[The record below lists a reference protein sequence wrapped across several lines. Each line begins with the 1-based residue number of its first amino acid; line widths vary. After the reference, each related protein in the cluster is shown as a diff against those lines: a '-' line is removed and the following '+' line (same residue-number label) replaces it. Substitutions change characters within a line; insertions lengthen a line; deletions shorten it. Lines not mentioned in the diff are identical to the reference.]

1 MPRTRTLLMCASV
14 WCRTRVMCASVRAS
28 VEGVPADRAALQR
41 PHAHAAHAHVP
52 TGSQHHPVLHLHVQ
66 GLGLGLRV
74 WGLGLGLGFHREVGY
89 LGSVEPAGG
98 SEAEKRV
105 RHSLTQY
112 LKKKP
117 STSRSLHGSGGRGE
131 EGKGARGGAG
141 ERCVCLGA
149 STDPKL

>member
-1 MPRTRTLLMCASV
+1 
-14 WCRTRVMCASVRAS
+14 MCASVRAS

-112 LKKKP
+112 LKKKTKYLAFIARVGGEGRGGEG
-117 STSRSLHGSGGRGE
+117 SEGGSGGEMRVF
-131 EGKGARGGAG
+131 GGVN
-141 ERCVCLGA
+141 R
-149 STDPKL
+149 P